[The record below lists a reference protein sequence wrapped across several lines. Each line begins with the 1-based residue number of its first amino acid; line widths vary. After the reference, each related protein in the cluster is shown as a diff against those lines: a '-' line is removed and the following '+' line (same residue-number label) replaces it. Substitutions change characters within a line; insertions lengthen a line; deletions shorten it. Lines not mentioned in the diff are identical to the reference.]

1 MKIEKELNNLIR
13 LTSNVF
19 DAFTAALFLVDE
31 SRSKLILKACHS
43 LSRNIIKDAVIEFG
57 HGLVGWVAQQGD
69 NLSVAQFRHDTK
81 TLQFYSADE
90 EIKSFLAV
98 PVFLSGLEGVLC
110 IDSKKS
116 YVFTPKMQKI
126 LIGFA
131 EQFSLL
137 ISRSRIEELSDKN
150 IQDVTMIYEYIKEM
164 SSLDQAEKIIDCLA
178 HISSQ
183 IISSDG
189 FFISFFD
196 KNEAECRVVRSSSAM
211 EEGFQGMTVSIK
223 NSLAGWIIRNKN
235 PLNTP
240 NLSQDSNKT
249 YFCSPQE
256 PVIHARS
263 FLGVPLQTG
272 NKVHGVLG
280 LIRRK
285 EGGFSLHDMQK
296 AQIIASYASLAFAHA
311 HLNEKWSRLEFTD
324 SLSGFYNKRFFEEN
338 IENILF
344 TASKRLDKLVFLLV
358 RVNHIEK
365 IKERYGYGAG
375 DAVLRKIAE
384 ILNGF
389 LKEKDA
395 AIKHDEASFL
405 LLLHKLDV
413 EKANRV
419 SERVESIVD
428 QTIFIHE
435 DKELHTTVST
445 GISVYPTDGSSK
457 KELLEK
463 AEILA
468 IGARKGKSSKSLS
481 DTKTAI
487 SR

>member
-1 MKIEKELNNLIR
+1 MKTEKELNNLIR

-31 SRSKLILKACHS
+31 SRSKLVLKAYHS

-81 TLQFYSADE
+81 TLQFYSIDE

-126 LIGFA
+126 LTGFA

-137 ISRSRIEELSDKN
+137 IGRSRIEELSDKN
-150 IQDVTMIYEYIKEM
+150 INDVTMIYDYIREM
-164 SSLDQAEKIIDCLA
+164 SSLDQAGKIIDCLL
-178 HISSQ
+178 HISSR

-189 FFISFFD
+189 SFIASFD
-196 KNEAECRVVRSSSAM
+196 KNETECKVVRSSSAM
-211 EEGFQGMTVSIK
+211 EEGFQGMTVSVK
-223 NSLAGWIIRNKN
+223 NSLAGWIIRNKK

-240 NLSQDSNKT
+240 NLSQDSSKT
-249 YFCSPQE
+249 CFCSPQE
-256 PVIHARS
+256 PAVHARS
-263 FLGVPLQTG
+263 FLGVPLQAG
-272 NKVHGVLG
+272 NRVQGVLG
-280 LIRRK
+280 LIRK
-285 EGGFSLHDMQK
+285 KDESFSHHDMQK
-296 AQIIASYASLAFAHA
+296 AEIIASYASLALANA

-324 SLSGFYNKRFFEEN
+324 SLSGFYNQRFFEEN
-338 IENILF
+338 IGNILF
-344 TASKRLDKLVFLLV
+344 TASKRLDKLIFLLV

-365 IKERYGYGAG
+365 IKERYGYGAR
-375 DAVLRKIAE
+375 DAVLKKIAE

-389 LKEKDA
+389 LKEEDA
-395 AIKHDEASFL
+395 AVRHDEASFL
-405 LLLHKLDV
+405 LLLHKLDG
-413 EKANRV
+413 EKAGKV
-419 SERVESIVD
+419 SGRIENIID
-428 QTIFIHE
+428 QTVFIHE
-435 DKELHTTVST
+435 DKEIHTTVST
-445 GISVYPTDGSSK
+445 GISVYPTDGNAK

-468 IGARKGKSSKSLS
+468 IGARKGKSSRNLS